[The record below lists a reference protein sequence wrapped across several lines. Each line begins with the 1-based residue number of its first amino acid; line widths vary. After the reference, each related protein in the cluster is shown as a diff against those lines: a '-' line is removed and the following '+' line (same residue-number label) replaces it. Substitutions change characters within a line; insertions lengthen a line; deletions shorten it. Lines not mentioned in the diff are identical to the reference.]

1 MAIMKRRKKYF
12 FSVEGQTE
20 KWYLEKLQSM
30 INTSQESKYIVN
42 FECPVQKNPVK
53 RAKTAIITGKVNIY
67 HIFDYESSD
76 AIHQKEFINTLDMM
90 KNASKMGKQIK
101 YRLGYSNLTFEL
113 WMILHKTDFSTHLS
127 DRKQYLQY
135 INRAYNEKF
144 ENLPQYKQEDNFKRI
159 LNQLT
164 IHNVKDAV
172 KRAKFIMRKNSE
184 DGNILRKYK
193 GYEYFEENPSLSV
206 WEVIDQILIDCNL

>member
-1 MAIMKRRKKYF
+1 MAIMKRRKKYY

-20 KWYLEKLQSM
+20 KWYLEKLQLM

-42 FECPVQKNPVK
+42 FDCPVQKNPEK
-53 RAKTAIITGKVNIY
+53 RAKTAIITEKVNIY
-67 HIFDYESSD
+67 HIFDYESNDS
-76 AIHQKEFINTLDMM
+76 IHKQEFINTLNMM
-90 KNASKMGKQIK
+90 KKANEMGKQIK

-164 IHNVKDAV
+164 IQNVKDAI
-172 KRAKFIMRKNSE
+172 KRAKVIMKRNTE
-184 DGNILRKYK
+184 DGCVLREYK
-193 GYEYFEENPSLSV
+193 GYKYFEENPSLSV
-206 WEVIDQILIDCNL
+206 WEVIDQILSDCNL

>member
-1 MAIMKRRKKYF
+1 MMKRRKKYF

-20 KWYLEKLQSM
+20 KWYLDKLQSM

>member
-1 MAIMKRRKKYF
+1 MKRRKKYF

-20 KWYLEKLQSM
+20 KWYLDKLQSM